1 MTPDFKMIRT
11 GAGAA
16 PAILLLGMLP
26 VFGAAQIDSGDSR
39 AGAEITLEEIVVT
52 ARKRTEDLQSTPI
65 SIRAFSG
72 EDLEARG
79 VDRMD
84 DLANYVPNMTFQN
97 SPGHS
102 GSNSAAAVYVRGIGQ
117 QDFVPTVD
125 PGVGIYI
132 DGVYVARSL
141 GAVLDVLDIERIEVL
156 RGPQGTLFGRNTTGG
171 AVNIITQAPG
181 DALTGRVDVKL
192 GSDERQDVR
201 LSGNLP
207 LSDNSGVRF
216 SVARLS
222 QDGYVHRM
230 ADDVSLG
237 DDDTLTGRLRF
248 YGELTDRLSL
258 DFSVDFSRDREN
270 GPPMELTAI
279 GYGSFFYNPVDANGN
294 FDPAAIGRQIAALGI
309 NSLTPVDNFALLHNW
324 IQAIVL
330 PQFGITSGA
339 DCLTQIPGQPFS
351 GAGNPG
357 NPACYNAQY
366 IFGDGRDAGT
376 APTVSDLE
384 TAGYAL
390 TATWDVNDAL
400 QVKSI
405 TSIRTLEGEFS
416 RDGDHSPLPIVLL
429 TDTYE
434 QDQFAQEL
442 QLLGTGLSDRLNW
455 IVGLYLFSEDGLNVN
470 DVFFPPADVRS
481 GGEFDNESN
490 AVFAQASY
498 DLSDRWRATLGLRYT
513 DEKKSFS
520 PDQYILADRTAVD
533 TDGDN
538 VPDSPAFGVG
548 ARVLPF
554 VTEEFEITET
564 TPLLNVS
571 YHATDD
577 LMLYATWSEGFK
589 SGGFTQRVFPPLTI
603 VPTFDPEF
611 VTSYEFGWKF
621 TGLGNRLRLNG
632 ALFTTDYKDIQVS
645 IFDPSGGNTAPIF
658 RNAAEAGID
667 GMEVELSLLATNGI
681 YVEAGLGWLD
691 PAFEAVDERADEIT
705 LDSKF
710 ERVSEWTGFLSV
722 ARDFATPM
730 GTFTPRLDYSFRS
743 DYFNDALNTPDIAQ
757 ADSVTLINLSLAW
770 QSPGQRWSALL
781 ACTNIGDE
789 QYVVAGLHNTTFDIR
804 ERIHHR
810 GRECYATGSFRFG
823 AVASR

>member
-1 MTPDFKMIRT
+1 MTPDSKMIRT

-16 PAILLLGMLP
+16 PAALLLGMFP
-26 VFGAAQIDSGDSR
+26 VFSAAQIDSGASR
-39 AGAEITLEEIVVT
+39 AAQEITLEEIVVT
-52 ARKRTEDLQSTPI
+52 ARKRTEDLQLTPI
-65 SIRAFSG
+65 SISAFSG
-72 EDLEARG
+72 EELEARG
-79 VDRMD
+79 IDRMD
-84 DLANYVPNMTFQN
+84 DLANYTPNMTFQN

-102 GSNSAAAVYVRGIGQ
+102 GSNSAAAIYVRGIGQ

-125 PGVGIYI
+125 PGVGVYV

-141 GAVLDVLDIERIEVL
+141 GAVLDVVDIERIEVL

-171 AVNIITQAPG
+171 AINIITQAPG
-181 DALTGRVDVKL
+181 DAFAGRVDVKL

-201 LSGNLP
+201 LMGNLP
-207 LSDNSGVRF
+207 LSDDF
-216 SVARLS
+216 AAKISVARLS
-222 QDGYVHRM
+222 QDGYVDRI
-230 ADDVSLG
+230 ADGVSLG
-237 DDDTLTGRLRF
+237 DDDTFTGRLRL
-248 YGELTDRLSL
+248 YGELTDRLS
-258 DFSVDFSRDREN
+258 VDFSADFTRDREN
-270 GPPMELTAI
+270 GPPMELTGI
-279 GYGSFFYNPVDANGN
+279 GFGSVFYNPVDANGN
-294 FDPAAIGRQIAALGI
+294 FDPGAIGRQIATLGI

-376 APTVSDLE
+376 GRTVSDLE
-384 TAGYAL
+384 TTGYAL
-390 TATWDVNDAL
+390 TATWDVNDDL

-405 TSIRTLEGEFS
+405 TSIRKLQGEFS

-498 DLSDRWRATLGLRYT
+498 ELSDRWRATVGLRYT
-513 DEKKSFS
+513 DEEKSFS

-538 VPDSPAFGVG
+538 IPDSPAFGPG

-554 VTEEFEITET
+554 VTEKVEITEA
-564 TPLLNVS
+564 TPLLNLS
-571 YHATDD
+571 FLATED

-621 TGLGNRLRLNG
+621 TGFGNRLRLNG
-632 ALFTTDYKDIQVS
+632 AVFTTDYKDIQVS

-658 RNAAEAGID
+658 RNAAEAGIN
-667 GMEVELSLLATNGI
+667 GLEVELSLLATNGI
-681 YVEAGLGWLD
+681 RLEAGLGWVD
-691 PAFEAVDERADEIT
+691 PEFEAVDERADEIT

-710 ERVSEWTGFLSV
+710 ERVSEWTGFLSI

-730 GTFTPRLDYSFRS
+730 GMFTPRLDYSFRS

-757 ADSVTLINLSLAW
+757 ADSVTMVNLSLAW
-770 QSPGQRWSALL
+770 QSPTERWSALL

-789 QYVVAGLHNTTFDIR
+789 KYVVAGLHNTTFDIR

-810 GRECYATGSFRFG
+810 GRECYATGGFRFG
-823 AVASR
+823 ALAPF